1 MMAITY
7 REFQDR
13 ISLAYGHLRNNLI
26 IASMKAS
33 FKMEEYAKINA
44 RNYPQVVTGRLRN
57 SIQGVTDH
65 DQGTIKIGLRA
76 GARIQGA
83 VNLNRRYDYKEGTFY
98 MSKVDAPAQVHY
110 APHVE
115 FGTKHMQPRFF
126 MRRAVVKVQ
135 RTLMPRLLGQA
146 WRLAATGRQMQGGS

>member
-1 MMAITY
+1 M
-7 REFQDR
+7 
-13 ISLAYGHLRNNLI
+13 AYGHLRNNLI
-26 IASMKAS
+26 IASIKAS

-44 RNYPQVVTGRLRN
+44 RNYPRVVTGRLRN

-76 GARIQGA
+76 GARIQGS
-83 VNLNRRYDYKEGTFY
+83 VNLSRRYDYKKGTFY

-115 FGTKHMQPRFF
+115 FGTKDGRIQPRYF

-146 WRLAATGRQMQGGS
+146 WQLAATGRQMQGGG